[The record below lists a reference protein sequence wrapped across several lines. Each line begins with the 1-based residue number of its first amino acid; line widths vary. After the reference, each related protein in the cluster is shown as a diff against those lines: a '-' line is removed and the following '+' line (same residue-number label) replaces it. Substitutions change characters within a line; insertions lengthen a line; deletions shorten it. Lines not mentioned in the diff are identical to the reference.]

1 MSERITVRP
10 ARQSDHDVIKRICLE
25 TAYEGKSAAPYLTIP
40 ELPALVWALPYIS
53 LPTGFGFVMVEQGVP
68 ADTCTCT
75 ASATSIA
82 GDSGTS
88 SAGTSHSHARCT
100 CERVVGYVVGTSDTS
115 AYEVAAEEHWW
126 PVIRAAYLSSDD
138 LIETT
143 TTATVREEEQDGLTS
158 LDRHYLS
165 LIRTGTHAPSDV
177 LAFSGATI
185 HIDILPEYQGK
196 GWGRRLMQL
205 AITQLERR
213 GARALWV
220 GSNGEEGRRFY
231 RKVGFRPIRDKFF
244 GLRFDEFKSGSG
256 YALPIMQLA

>member
-1 MSERITVRP
+1 MSSTERITVRP
-10 ARQSDHDVIKRICLE
+10 ARSSDHDVIKHICLE
-25 TAYEGKSAAPYLTIP
+25 TAYEGKSAAQYLSIP

-53 LPTGFGFVMVEQGVP
+53 LPTGFGFVMVEQGEAV
-68 ADTCTCT
+68 DTCACT
-75 ASATSIA
+75 TSASTTNARHS
-82 GDSGTS
+82 DTS
-88 SAGTSHSHARCT
+88 SAATLHSHSQCSR
-100 CERVVGYVVGTSDTS
+100 ERVVGYVVGTSDTS
-115 AYEVAAEEHWW
+115 AYEAAAEEHWW
-126 PVIRAAYLSSDD
+126 PTIRAAYLPPDNS
-138 LIETT
+138 IES
-143 TTATVREEEQDGLTS
+143 TVQEEDNPNLTP
-158 LDRHYLS
+158 LDCHYLS

-231 RKVGFRPIRDKFF
+231 RKVGFKPIRDKFF
-244 GLRFDEFKSGSG
+244 GLRFDEFKPGSA
-256 YALPIMQLA
+256 YPLPVMQLA